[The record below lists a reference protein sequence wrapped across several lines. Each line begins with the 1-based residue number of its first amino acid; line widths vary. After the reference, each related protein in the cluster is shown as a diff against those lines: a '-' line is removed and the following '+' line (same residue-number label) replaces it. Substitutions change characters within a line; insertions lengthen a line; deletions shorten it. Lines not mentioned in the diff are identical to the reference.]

1 MTSPADPAGGGFRRG
16 VRLGVD
22 WGKARVGVAAC
33 DADGLLAY
41 PVETVLMNDEAAVFS
56 RLAHLVDEY
65 GAIEVVMGLPLALD
79 GRMRLAATDVMAV
92 ARRLAARLDIP
103 VRLVDERL
111 TTAAAN
117 RSMDHLNSRRRRGV
131 VDQAAAAGILD
142 NALSLERN
150 RGVAPGLVVADMDC
164 ETKEGS

>member
-1 MTSPADPAGGGFRRG
+1 MTSSADPAGDGFRRG

-33 DADGLLAY
+33 DSDGLLAY
-41 PVETVLMNDEAAVFS
+41 PVETIAMNDEATVFS
-56 RLAHLVDEY
+56 RLAQLADEY
-65 GAIEVVMGLPLALD
+65 AAIEVVMGLPLALD
-79 GRMRLAATDVMAV
+79 GHIRLAATDVMAV
-92 ARRLAARLDIP
+92 ARRLGARLDIP

-117 RSMDHLNSRRRRGV
+117 RSIGHLDSRRRRRV

-142 NALSLERN
+142 NALALERN
-150 RGVAPGLVVADMDC
+150 RGVAPGSLVADMDC
-164 ETKEGS
+164 EMKEGS